1 MSETDQVAS
10 TPKSD
15 LLRGSLDLIVLRTLR
30 LQPMHGYAITQHV
43 TRLTDGVLTADPGS
57 LYPSLERLQRHGWV
71 TSKWKESP
79 TGRRARYY
87 TITRAGERQLDR
99 GVDEFERFVAAM
111 RRVLRAT

>member
-1 MSETDQVAS
+1 LVAS
-10 TPKSD
+10 PQKSE
-15 LLRGSLDLIVLRTLR
+15 LLHGSLDLIVLRTLR

-43 TRLTDGVLTADPGS
+43 ARLTGGVLAAEPGS
-57 LYPSLERLQRHGWV
+57 LYPSLERLQRQGWV

-111 RRVLRAT
+111 RRVLRST